1 MSVRWG
7 FNEATIKKYIQD
19 QDRHDIMRDKLTS
32 REYQDPFKGS
42 QGGKA
47 LGLNSVKASV
57 FRRSR

>member
-1 MSVRWG
+1 MRQRS
-7 FNEATIKKYIQD
+7 KKYIQD

-32 REYQDPFKGS
+32 REYQDPFKGVA
-42 QGGKA
+42 KAARA